1 MKTLE
6 QLLCM
11 FCMIVALYSC
21 SKKTD
26 VGNNNNGGGNNGNTN
41 TTPYD
46 SVYSPVDPSVT
57 TTQGFFLD
65 DWAGKSFTVPASTP
79 APAVLVSAT
88 DTIKI
93 DADMVLTKVS
103 KYLFGANANL
113 WMGQV
118 VTVPNLMQYITDLS
132 PNVIR
137 GPAGSVSDVYF
148 WNATSTPGNVPA
160 NLLDANGAATPTT
173 YWN

>member
-1 MKTLE
+1 MKTFKRLSSIFF
-6 QLLCM
+6 LASALC
-11 FCMIVALYSC
+11 SC

-26 VGNNNNGGGNNGNTN
+26 MGNNANNGGGNTN

-46 SVYSPVDPSVT
+46 SVYSPIDPSIT

-65 DWAGKSFTVPASTP
+65 DWIAKSFTVPAFTA
-79 APAVLVSAT
+79 APPVLTAAT

-118 VTVPNLMQYITDLS
+118 VTVPNLMQYITDL
-132 PNVIR
+132 
-137 GPAGSVSDVYF
+137 
-148 WNATSTPGNVPA
+148 
-160 NLLDANGAATPTT
+160 
-173 YWN
+173 